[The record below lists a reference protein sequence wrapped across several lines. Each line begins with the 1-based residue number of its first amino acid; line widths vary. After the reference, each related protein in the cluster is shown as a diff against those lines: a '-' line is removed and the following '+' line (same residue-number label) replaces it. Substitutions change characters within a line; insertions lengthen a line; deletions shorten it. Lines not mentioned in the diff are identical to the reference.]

1 MSIGY
6 TGDILHLRLAFSV
19 EGTDVELGIFY
30 TQFEMGVRR
39 LGGTWLAVTREV
51 VE

>member
-19 EGTDVELGIFY
+19 EGTDVQLGIFLHP
-30 TQFEMGVRR
+30 V
-39 LGGTWLAVTREV
+39 
-51 VE
+51 